1 MKLAAAFS
9 FVKFLFNKINF
20 SNLLL
25 LFSFIFSFIFVNS
38 AFSNETSHIGIYG
51 SAKSYDER
59 DLSED
64 TIMAQSGF
72 MIGIAGRAD
81 KITDEI
87 YFGSKGRIGWGQVD
101 YTSKDTGTMKDI
113 SDYHIEGSF
122 YGGPTFGE
130 KDQFAL
136 YIGLGARY
144 LYNASGYRLSTTGH
158 AGYDRISRYLYAP
171 IGIRISNINSNRV
184 TVFNLEY
191 DYFIQG
197 IQESKLSQAGSSY
210 RDVTHS
216 QDSGYG
222 IKLTAGFFD
231 VQKNKGGFEIYS
243 DLWDIDDS
251 KPASGFYE
259 PRNVTTEFG
268 IRIYF

>member
-1 MKLAAAFS
+1 MFCFSSLNYAFS
-9 FVKFLFNKINF
+9 SEISSLGLYL
-20 SNLLL
+20 S
-25 LFSFIFSFIFVNS
+25 
-38 AFSNETSHIGIYG
+38 G
-51 SAKSYDER
+51 KSYEET
-59 DLSED
+59 DLSGD
-64 TIMAQSGF
+64 PFMAQSGF
-72 MIGIAGRAD
+72 MVGIAGRSD
-81 KITDEI
+81 QISDEFYI
-87 YFGSKGRIGWGQVD
+87 GTKGRIGYGKVD
-101 YTSKDTGTMKDI
+101 YTSEDTGTMEDI
-113 SDYHIEGSF
+113 SDYHIEGSV

-130 KDQFAL
+130 KNEFAL

-144 LYNASGYRLSTTGH
+144 LYNASGYRLSSTGH

-171 IGIRISNINSNRV
+171 VGIRIANENIN
-184 TVFNLEY
+184 TAIIFNLEF

-197 IQESKLSQAGSSY
+197 IQDSKLSQVGPSY
-210 RDVTHS
+210 SDVTHS

-222 IKLTAGFFD
+222 IKLTAGFFG
-231 VQKNKGGFEIYS
+231 VQQDTGGFELYL

>member
-1 MKLAAAFS
+1 M
-9 FVKFLFNKINF
+9 FLFNPINF
-20 SNLLL
+20 NHLFL
-25 LFSFIFSFIFVNS
+25 LFSLIFSFIFVNHS
-38 AFSNETSHIGIYG
+38 FSTETSHIGIYLSG
-51 SAKSYDER
+51 KSYEET
-59 DLSED
+59 DLSGD
-64 TIMAQSGF
+64 PFMAQSGY

-81 KITDEI
+81 EISDEF

-101 YTSKDTGTMKDI
+101 YTSQSTGTMEDI
-113 SDYHIEGSF
+113 SDYHSEGSI

-136 YIGLGARY
+136 YIGLGGRY
-144 LYNASGYRLSTTGH
+144 LYNASGYRLSSTGH

-197 IQESKLSQAGSSY
+197 IQESKLSQVGPSY
-210 RDVTHS
+210 SDVTNS

-222 IKLTAGFFD
+222 IKLTAGFFG
-231 VQKNKGGFEIYS
+231 VQQDTGGFELYL